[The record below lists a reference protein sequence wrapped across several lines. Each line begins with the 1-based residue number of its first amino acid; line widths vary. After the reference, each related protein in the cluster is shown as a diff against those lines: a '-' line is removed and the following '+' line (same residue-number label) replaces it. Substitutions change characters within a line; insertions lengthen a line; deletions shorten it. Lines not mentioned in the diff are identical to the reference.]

1 MYRVIE
7 TFVKTHA
14 ITLPRKL
21 KQHLKWCE
29 DIILIQSAWKQGQD
43 IFQLLHTHQ
52 SVVQLQRFTSKT
64 NEAITTRSTTTES
77 TGAQP
82 PPPPKSPS
90 TLLDLYLLRLVL

>member
-77 TGAQP
+77 I
-82 PPPPKSPS
+82 
-90 TLLDLYLLRLVL
+90 